1 MTLNTTTQKTS
12 TTSNCAVYEAPDIE
26 GQTQVLTGL
35 YIDGAAFGSVE
46 NAPDYLD
53 VTIGS
58 DENVPLEPDGESA
71 NFYQFA
77 SPNGVI
83 RGSYVS
89 KDEMESSSFGE
100 GRSTES
106 SSQGEDV
113 KSNEGDVAITVA
125 PADAD
130 DFEDEASAN
139 EEAMDEEADAL
150 LAAEASDFEF
160 DNSDDSSS
168 FEEGR
173 SSESSSQGEDDNS
186 NESEDS
192 EDAEPVPADD

>member
-46 NAPDYLD
+46 DAPDYLD

-89 KDEMESSSFGE
+89 KDEMESSSLLTPCSQPKS
-100 GRSTES
+100 RS
-106 SSQGEDV
+106 SSSTTRTTLRHS
-113 KSNEGDVAITVA
+113 KK
-125 PADAD
+125 
-130 DFEDEASAN
+130 DEAVNRPLRERTITRTSR
-139 EEAMDEEADAL
+139 ETRKTQSRFRPMI
-150 LAAEASDFEF
+150 
-160 DNSDDSSS
+160 
-168 FEEGR
+168 R
-173 SSESSSQGEDDNS
+173 
-186 NESEDS
+186 
-192 EDAEPVPADD
+192 

>member
-1 MTLNTTTQKTS
+1 MDSPMTLNTTTQKTS

-46 NAPDYLD
+46 DAPDYLE

-58 DENVPLEPDGESA
+58 DENVELEPDGESA

-89 KDEMESSSFGE
+89 KDEM
-100 GRSTES
+100 
-106 SSQGEDV
+106 Q
-113 KSNEGDVAITVA
+113 SNEDDVAITVA

-139 EEAMDEEADAL
+139 EEAMGEEADAL
-150 LAAEASDFEF
+150 LAAEESDFQF
-160 DNSDDSSS
+160 DNSD
-168 FEEGR
+168 
-173 SSESSSQGEDDNS
+173 ES
-186 NESEDS
+186 
-192 EDAEPVPADD
+192 DASAEQPADD